1 VPRLRRPVHAESVE
15 SEGLLGPLPDE
26 ALEGGVIVT
35 VTVDLN
41 GVSVPV
47 TFDDVALAAIA
58 AALPRETTDLESPY
72 LTIPEACE
80 YARMSR
86 QRIYDL
92 RSSGR
97 LSRSGDGSSAR
108 VLRAELDA
116 LISNGDGARR

>member
-1 VPRLRRPVHAESVE
+1 MSVRIE
-15 SEGLLGPLPDE
+15 IE
-26 ALEGGVIVT
+26 
-35 VTVDLN
+35 LN
-41 GVSVPV
+41 GVLVPL
-47 TFDDVALAAIA
+47 TLDDEALAAIA
-58 AALPRETTDLESPY
+58 AALPRETAEPESPY

-86 QRIYDL
+86 QRVYDL

-116 LISNGDGARR
+116 LIRNGRR